1 MFSPPLTCINNDVEI
16 FGRLLMAG
24 ITITNPNQFRHRVT
38 FTTQVLDWVAER
50 LAWHHRFTTVV
61 LFGIHQNSGSALSM
75 LGGVLEVRVRLAE
88 FLDIQTGRDLRN
100 LRAISPALR
109 QIIAVNADDDWINSE
124 CSEEEDDDDEEE

>member
-1 MFSPPLTCINNDVEI
+1 MTV
-16 FGRLLMAG
+16 
-24 ITITNPNQFRHRVT
+24 
-38 FTTQVLDWVAER
+38 TTQVLDWVAER
-50 LAWHHRFTTVV
+50 LAWHHRFMTVV

-109 QIIAVNADDDWINSE
+109 QIIAVNADDDWINGV
-124 CSEEEDDDDEEE
+124 

>member
-1 MFSPPLTCINNDVEI
+1 MGGS
-16 FGRLLMAG
+16 
-24 ITITNPNQFRHRVT
+24 TITSSGEFRHRVT
-38 FTTQVLDWVAER
+38 FTNQVLDWVAER

-100 LRAISPALR
+100 LRAIGPALR
-109 QIIAVNADDDWINSE
+109 QIIAVDADDAWIPG
-124 CSEEEDDDDEEE
+124 